1 MTTVEFFD
9 ILSTRE
15 NVSWSP
21 YTART
26 RMALNYK
33 RIPHKT
39 TYLSLPDIPTNHQSH
54 NIPANASGRAFTCP
68 AINHPAANIAIQ
80 DSLPIA
86 KYLESTF
93 TGPDHPPLF
102 PPGAMALSILLENV
116 FATRLDPH
124 LVPLLA
130 PQIPA
135 ILDPKAQKHFIR
147 TRTEIF
153 GPLDQMCKD
162 PEAEWALLE
171 KEIKVFSDMLVA
183 SGGPFLMGE
192 EPCYADF
199 ILVGMFVWIRAA
211 NPRDGDR
218 VVAMGENQ
226 CFVKILAACE
236 KWLV

>member
-1 MTTVEFFD
+1 
-9 ILSTRE
+9 
-15 NVSWSP
+15 
-21 YTART
+21 
-26 RMALNYK
+26 MALNYK

-39 TYLSLPDIPTNHQSH
+39 TYLSLPDIPASHELH
-54 NIPANASGRAFTCP
+54 NIPANATGRAFTCP
-68 AINHPAANIAIQ
+68 AINHPAANVALQ

-93 TGPDHPPLF
+93 TGTEHPPLF
-102 PPGAMALSILLENV
+102 PPGAMALSVVMQNV
-116 FATRLDPH
+116 FQTRLIPH
-124 LVPLLA
+124 LLKVLV

-135 ILDPKAQKHFIR
+135 MLDPKAQEYFIR
-147 TRTEIF
+147 TRTEFF

-162 PEAEWALLE
+162 PEAEWALLG
-171 KEIKVFSDMLVA
+171 KEMKVFGDMLVA

-199 ILVGMFVWIRAA
+199 ILVGIFVWIRAA
-211 NPRDGDR
+211 NPKDCDR

-226 CFVKILAACE
+226 CFVKILAGCE